1 MFCVRIEAVDI
12 SAVDHQSAQASTSL
26 SAVHLVQ
33 EKVRGLTTGFISIA
47 GTDAQL
53 RSLAERILS
62 VIPQPKEETRDET
75 AVMHALPIGTPEMA
89 TQPNSEPVGS
99 L

>member
-12 SAVDHQSAQASTSL
+12 SAVEHQGTHPSL

-53 RSLAERILS
+53 RILAEMILS
-62 VIPQPKEETRDET
+62 VIPQPKEETHDE
-75 AVMHALPIGTPEMA
+75 AVLMPTVPHVHG
-89 TQPNSEPVGS
+89 EPVPNLQDVS
-99 L
+99 R